1 MSNKLKKK
9 IKCYF
14 CNKTVPFTEDCQE
27 LFGKDVCPECAVK
40 VAAVVNKIVDE
51 YSDSKEKPGMVSH
64 GGYPV
69 QVELEPE
76 GYYDT
81 DGNLKLTGFG
91 LVKKEEG

>member
-27 LFGKDVCPECAVK
+27 LFGQGVCPKC
-40 VAAVVNKIVDE
+40 AAVVNKIVDE

-69 QVELEPE
+69 PVELEPE
-76 GYYDT
+76 GYYDA
-81 DGNLKLTGFG
+81 DGNLKVMGFG